1 MRRLFSTAALATT
14 AAFLQPV
21 QAHAATALVLQ
32 DQAALRAA
40 ARDAA
45 PSQAALWRGEAVEI
59 RGERLDFYQVYD
71 YRRERGGFVRKGQVL
86 PLEGPAAEP
95 AALLAALRLVRLQ
108 PGAESLGLGLAAA
121 YVQQASAE
129 QMAGPGGIEA
139 LDALGSLAERLAERA
154 SRSSA
159 AKLDTPT
166 TSADTQLAAQL
177 DVAARYGLKFQSFE
191 REAGSLQLCYEGEV
205 FRRVLALPASTP
217 EQQARA
223 ALALTRPE
231 CQNPAAT
238 PSQKLQRELW
248 RADILERVPTT
259 GLAPLWRNRLALRQA
274 SVWSSLAYAQARQAD
289 ASAASQSQAASA
301 RALQALARLQP
312 GELADDDQPLANDA
326 AMRANAVRWQTLP
339 AGAASMSWRRGNEE
353 LQLRLVPGT
362 EGDQCLVLQSTR
374 AKEAL
379 LRHCSFGLIQ
389 TASFSV
395 NREGNAATLAVQPTE
410 AWRELWLLRQTP
422 QGWRMDVLPPAAA
435 NPGLGYAEFAG
446 WVPGGQQLLMVREA
460 RAEGRYTPRSF
471 ELLDLQTLQVLR
483 RSGDAQ
489 QLGPFQRWAD
499 AGWKTASLSLR

>member
-1 MRRLFSTAALATT
+1 MRPTLCTAALATT
-14 AAFLQPV
+14 AALLQP
-21 QAHAATALVLQ
+21 APTHAATALVLQ

-86 PLEGPAAEP
+86 PLEGQAADP

-108 PGAESLGLGLAAA
+108 AGAESLGLGLAAA

-129 QMAGPGGIEA
+129 QMAGPGGVEA
-139 LDALGSLAERLAERA
+139 LDALGSLAERLADRA

-159 AKLDTPT
+159 AKLDTPQ
-166 TSADTQLAAQL
+166 TSTDTQLAAQL

-223 ALALTRPE
+223 ALALTRLD

-238 PSQKLQRELW
+238 PSQKLQREQW
-248 RADILERVPTT
+248 RADILERVPAN
-259 GLAPLWRNRLALRQA
+259 GLAPLWRNRVVLRQA
-274 SVWSSLAYAQARQAD
+274 AVWGRLAYAQARQAD
-289 ASAASQSQAASA
+289 AGPAAQAASA
-301 RALQALARLQP
+301 RALQALARVQP
-312 GELADDDQPLANDA
+312 AELADEDQPLSNDA
-326 AMRANAVRWQTLP
+326 AMQANAVRWQALP
-339 AGAASMSWRRGNEE
+339 AGSSTMSWSRGKDS
-353 LQLRLVPGT
+353 LQLRLLPGT
-362 EGDQCLVLQSTR
+362 EGDQCLVLQSAQAR
-374 AKEAL
+374 EAL

-395 NREGNAATLAVQPTE
+395 NREGTAATLAVQPTE
-410 AWRELWLLRQTP
+410 SWRELWVLRQTA
-422 QGWRMDVLPPAAA
+422 QGWRLDVLPPVAA

-471 ELLDLQTLQVLR
+471 EVLDLQSLQVLR

-499 AGWKTASLSLR
+499 AGWKAGSLSLR

>member
-1 MRRLFSTAALATT
+1 MRRFFSTAALATT
-14 AAFLQPV
+14 AAFLQPP

-71 YRRERGGFVRKGQVL
+71 YRRERGGFVRKGQIL

-139 LDALGSLAERLAERA
+139 LDALGTLAERLAERA
-154 SRSSA
+154 SRSNA
-159 AKLDTPT
+159 AKLDTPQ
-166 TSADTQLAAQL
+166 TSTDTQLAAQL

-191 REAGSLQLCYEGEV
+191 REAGALQLCYEGEV

-223 ALALTRPE
+223 ALALTRPD
-231 CQNPAAT
+231 CQNPSAT
-238 PSQKLQRELW
+238 PSQKLQREQW
-248 RADILERVPTT
+248 RADILERVPTA
-259 GLAPLWRNRLALRQA
+259 GLAPLWRNRVALRQA
-274 SVWSSLAYAQARQAD
+274 AVWGRLAYAQARQPEAGT
-289 ASAASQSQAASA
+289 AAQAASA
-301 RALQALARLQP
+301 RALQALARVQP
-312 GELADDDQPLANDA
+312 TELADEDQPLANDA
-326 AMRANAVRWQTLP
+326 AMQANAVRWQALP
-339 AGAASMSWRRGNEE
+339 SGAPTMSWRKGPDE
-353 LQLRLVPGT
+353 LQLRLVPGP
-362 EGDQCLVLQSTR
+362 EGDQCLVLQSAR
-374 AKEAL
+374 AREAL

-410 AWRELWLLRQTP
+410 SWRELWLLRQTP
-422 QGWRMDVLPPAAA
+422 QGWRLDVLPPAAA

-483 RSGDAQ
+483 RSGEAR

>member
-1 MRRLFSTAALATT
+1 MRRFFSTAALATT
-14 AAFLQPV
+14 AALLQPPH
-21 QAHAATALVLQ
+21 AHAATALVLQ

-59 RGERLDFYQVYD
+59 RGERLDYYQVYD

-86 PLEGPAAEP
+86 PLDGPAAEP

-139 LDALGSLAERLAERA
+139 LDALGTLAERLADRA
-154 SRSSA
+154 SRSNA
-159 AKLDTPT
+159 ARLDTPQ
-166 TSADTQLAAQL
+166 TSTDTQLAAQL

-217 EQQARA
+217 EQQVRA
-223 ALALTRPE
+223 ALALTRSD

-238 PSQKLQRELW
+238 PAQKLQRDLW
-248 RADILERVPTT
+248 RADILERVQAP
-259 GLAPLWRNRLALRQA
+259 GLAPIWRNRLAMRQA
-274 SVWSSLAYAQARQAD
+274 SVWSSLAYAQARQPD
-289 ASAASQSQAASA
+289 ATAATASQAASA
-301 RALQALARLQP
+301 RALQAL
-312 GELADDDQPLANDA
+312 
-326 AMRANAVRWQTLP
+326 P
-339 AGAASMSWRRGNEE
+339 AGTAAMSWRRGNDE
-353 LQLRLVPGT
+353 LQLRVVPGAD
-362 EGDQCLVLQSTR
+362 GDQCLVLQSAK

-379 LRHCSFGLIQ
+379 LRHCSYGLIQ

-395 NREGNAATLAVQPTE
+395 NREGHAAALAVQPTE
-410 AWRELWLLRQTP
+410 SWRELWVLRATP
-422 QGWRMDVLPPAAA
+422 QGWRLDVLPPAAA

-446 WVPGGQQLLMVREA
+446 WVPGGQQLLMVRES
-460 RAEGRYTPRSF
+460 RAEGRYSARSF
-471 ELLDLQTLQVLR
+471 EVVDLQTLAVQR
-483 RSGDAQ
+483 RSGEAQ